1 MIPYRNFND
10 SPITHSV
17 RVYCLIALL
26 MNRSCLSKMLF
37 RVIRI
42 RIVWHAD
49 WCAQSGCLPVYEL
62 KQPAQAYSF
71 YVIAAAA
78 LACTLRTSFELP
90 AGLFPMSIAV
100 CLIASGPLSALT
112 PQPFATAQ
120 FCLLSGNV
128 FRSLGCSSVG

>member
-1 MIPYRNFND
+1 
-10 SPITHSV
+10 
-17 RVYCLIALL
+17 
-26 MNRSCLSKMLF
+26 MLTG
-37 RVIRI
+37 
-42 RIVWHAD
+42 AP
-49 WCAQSGCLPVYEL
+49 SLPVYEL

-71 YVIAAAA
+71 YVIAAAAA

-128 FRSLGCSSVG
+128 FRSHSCSSVG